1 MNHMHPAA
9 LIVTCW
15 GLSLALAGAWIEFLK
30 FFERR
35 RK

>member
-1 MNHMHPAA
+1 MIPAFA
-9 LIVTCW
+9 YIAAAY
-15 GLSLALAGAWIEFLK
+15 GASLALAGAWIEFLK